1 MRKELGNKP
10 FTYPQPVLMIGT
22 FDEDGTPD
30 LMNAAW
36 GGISNDDEI
45 SICLSSNHK
54 TVYNFMKT
62 KAMTISMATK
72 ATVKECDYLGIAS
85 GNKVKNK
92 IDVVG
97 FHYSKAPHVNAPI
110 FDELPLTLECA
121 LISYDNESCRMVARI
136 VNVLADESILG
147 ENGKVDPKKLEPIC
161 FDPFNNSYLV
171 VSEKIDDAF
180 KCGTVFM
187 KK

>member
-45 SICLSSNHK
+45 SVCLSNNHK

-62 KAMTISMATK
+62 KAMTISMAT
-72 ATVKECDYLGIAS
+72 T
-85 GNKVKNK
+85 
-92 IDVVG
+92 
-97 FHYSKAPHVNAPI
+97 
-110 FDELPLTLECA
+110 
-121 LISYDNESCRMVARI
+121 
-136 VNVLADESILG
+136 
-147 ENGKVDPKKLEPIC
+147 
-161 FDPFNNSYLV
+161 
-171 VSEKIDDAF
+171 
-180 KCGTVFM
+180 
-187 KK
+187 